1 MTDSALANHQI
12 SHLQQAT
19 LALSLDLMRQPS
31 VTPTDYDCQNT
42 LAKRLENMGF
52 DCEFLYFGDK
62 TATGRDAEV
71 KNLWAIRRG
80 SQATDAPVLC
90 FAGHTDVVPT
100 GDVTK
105 WRYPPFEPTVQDGIL
120 YGRGAADMKTA
131 IAAFTVAVEQFVSE
145 HPQHDG
151 AIAFLITSDEE
162 GPSVNGTVKVVETL
176 QARQQPITYCL
187 VGEPSSTHQLGDI
200 IKNGRR
206 GSLGGILTV
215 TGKQGHVA
223 YPHLAANPIHYA
235 LPALAE
241 LTAQTWDHGNDY
253 FPATSLQ
260 ISNINGGTGATNVI
274 PETLKVI
281 FNFRFSTETTE
292 EELKA
297 KTHAIFDKYF
307 SDMKNCR
314 NAAAGIMKHLDGKDC
329 EKLNF
334 IAYELKDKAEVLDV
348 TEKSKMDFLKK
359 EGFEIPAYEDVN
371 SLEEILKFRNF
382 YVEERKKRNLDGF
395 DIDGIVLKTYECDR
409 EDLFNRTPKYSQVA
423 IKFDLTEAV
432 STIESIEWTLS
443 GRYLSPVAHIT
454 PVELCG
460 TTVSKASLSN
470 YRLMADMGV
479 KIGAKCL
486 VVKAGEIIPKI
497 IKIL

>member
-162 GPSVNGTVKVVETL
+162 GPC
-176 QARQQPITYCL
+176 QWY
-187 VGEPSSTHQLGDI
+187 
-200 IKNGRR
+200 
-206 GSLGGILTV
+206 
-215 TGKQGHVA
+215 GKSG
-223 YPHLAANPIHYA
+223 
-235 LPALAE
+235 
-241 LTAQTWDHGNDY
+241 
-253 FPATSLQ
+253 
-260 ISNINGGTGATNVI
+260 
-274 PETLKVI
+274 
-281 FNFRFSTETTE
+281 
-292 EELKA
+292 
-297 KTHAIFDKYF
+297 
-307 SDMKNCR
+307 
-314 NAAAGIMKHLDGKDC
+314 
-329 EKLNF
+329 
-334 IAYELKDKAEVLDV
+334 
-348 TEKSKMDFLKK
+348 
-359 EGFEIPAYEDVN
+359 
-371 SLEEILKFRNF
+371 RNF
-382 YVEERKKRNLDGF
+382 
-395 DIDGIVLKTYECDR
+395 
-409 EDLFNRTPKYSQVA
+409 A
-423 IKFDLTEAV
+423 
-432 STIESIEWTLS
+432 STTAAH
-443 GRYLSPVAHIT
+443 YL
-454 PVELCG
+454 LLG
-460 TTVSKASLSN
+460 W
-470 YRLMADMGV
+470 
-479 KIGAKCL
+479 GAL
-486 VVKAGEIIPKI
+486 
-497 IKIL
+497 